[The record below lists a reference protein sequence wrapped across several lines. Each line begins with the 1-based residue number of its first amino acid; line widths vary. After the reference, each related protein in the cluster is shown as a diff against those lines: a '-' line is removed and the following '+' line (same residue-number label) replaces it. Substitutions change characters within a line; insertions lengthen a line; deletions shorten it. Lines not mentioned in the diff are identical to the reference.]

1 MWLILFRLTDVANEV
16 LAEFVRFRTERGN
29 DISGSTKGM
38 EVGERL

>member
-1 MWLILFRLTDVANEV
+1 MWLMLFRLTDEANEM

-29 DISGSTKGM
+29 DVSGSINGM